1 MKNLNAVLEAAGTA
15 MDNVVK
21 VNVFIADMKD
31 FSAMNEVYTQY
42 FGEQKPCRT
51 YAVILPHSSQWS
63 WLTSTQLCGSEA
75 IASGYRCRDRM
86 RRSTPVS
93 GKSDCNATHGCM

>member
-1 MKNLNAVLEAAGTA
+1 MANLKAVLEAAGTT

-51 YAVILPHSSQWS
+51 YVI
-63 WLTSTQLCGSEA
+63 
-75 IASGYRCRDRM
+75 
-86 RRSTPVS
+86 S
-93 GKSDCNATHGCM
+93 GKSSKPSRLTKSVAVLLQSSCLLAPMLRLNV